1 MKTRAAMTQS
11 RSRVSAAAAQMP
23 RKPAIVMPLGV
34 MRLASTIRQTVAA
47 AAPPDGRGSSSWA
60 SVLMAVAPRS
70 GARGAPGGPA
80 SPGAV

>member
-47 AAPPDGRGSSSWA
+47 AAPDGRGSSSWA